1 MEEKNIASR
10 PPVEPSGAAGAAE
23 KTASKPKWPIPA
35 IAAGAVVVLVAA
47 GFAGWH
53 AYTARE
59 LDAAKTACAEA
70 ADTLRGKANDY
81 NTLVNGDAKT
91 ASETTPKQV
100 RDAKAVDA
108 LKAAL
113 KATAP
118 EYEGC
123 TADSKDGLDAAA
135 AKLGQQAEWYESHE
149 KTLTGAVKAVETSKL
164 DKTVD
169 DANALLKSSD
179 GQVQDAKTRDAL
191 SGAIKARDAD
201 AIAKAVKQ
209 VNDSVAAKRK
219 ADEEAQAQAEAA
231 AQAATAA
238 QAAQSQASGGYTG
251 GYSGYTGYTGGG
263 RNHSNTSNGGGY
275 RNTGN
280 TGGNRGGSN
289 GGGQPAYT
297 PPAAPQPTPA
307 PSGGDDEYDISW
319 CGTLGSDPARC

>member
-23 KTASKPKWPIPA
+23 TPASKPKWLVPA
-35 IAAGAVVVLVAA
+35 IAASAVVVLVGG

-53 AYTARE
+53 AYTTHE

-70 ADTLRGKANDY
+70 ADTLRGKANEY
-81 NTLVNGDAKT
+81 NALVSGKAKDASGI
-91 ASETTPKQV
+91 AANQV
-100 RDAKAVDA
+100 RDAKTVDA
-108 LKAAL
+108 LKTAL

-123 TADSKDGLDAAA
+123 VADSKDGLDAAA
-135 AKLGQQAEWYESHE
+135 AKLDKQSKWYESHE
-149 KTLTGAVKAVETSKL
+149 AALTKAVKAVETSKL
-164 DKTVD
+164 DKTID
-169 DANALLKSSD
+169 DASALLKSSD
-179 GQVQDAKTRDAL
+179 GQVQDDKTRDAL

-201 AIAKAVKQ
+201 AIAKASKT
-209 VNDSVAAKRK
+209 VNDSVAAKKK

-231 AQAATAA
+231 AQAAAA

-251 GYSGYTGYTGGG
+251 GYSGY
-263 RNHSNTSNGGGY
+263 
-275 RNTGN
+275 

-307 PSGGDDEYDISW
+307 PSGGDDEYETISW

>member
-10 PPVEPSGAAGAAE
+10 PPMEPSGAAGAAE
-23 KTASKPKWPIPA
+23 KPASKPKWPIPA

-81 NTLVNGDAKT
+81 NALVNGDAKT

-179 GQVQDAKTRDAL
+179 GQVQDDKTRDAL

-209 VNDSVAAKRK
+209 VNDSVAAKKK
-219 ADEEAQAQAEAA
+219 ADEEARAQAEAA
-231 AQAATAA
+231 AQAAAA

-251 GYSGYTGYTGGG
+251 GYSGYTGY
-263 RNHSNTSNGGGY
+263 
-275 RNTGN
+275 

-307 PSGGDDEYDISW
+307 PSGGDDEYETISW

>member
-23 KTASKPKWPIPA
+23 KPASKPKWPIPA

-81 NTLVNGDAKT
+81 NALVNGDAKT

-149 KTLTGAVKAVETSKL
+149 KTLTGAVKAVEASKL

-179 GQVQDAKTRDAL
+179 GQVQDDKTRDAL

-209 VNDSVAAKRK
+209 VNDSVAAKKK

-231 AQAATAA
+231 AQAAAA

-251 GYSGYTGYTGGG
+251 GYSGYTGY
-263 RNHSNTSNGGGY
+263 
-275 RNTGN
+275 

-307 PSGGDDEYDISW
+307 PSGGDDEYETISW

>member
-23 KTASKPKWPIPA
+23 KPASKPKWPIPA

-81 NTLVNGDAKT
+81 NALVNGDAKT

-179 GQVQDAKTRDAL
+179 GQVQDDKTRDAL

-209 VNDSVAAKRK
+209 VNDSVAAKKK
-219 ADEEAQAQAEAA
+219 ADEEARAQAEAA
-231 AQAATAA
+231 AQAAAA

-263 RNHSNTSNGGGY
+263 
-275 RNTGN
+275 
-280 TGGNRGGSN
+280 RGGSN

-307 PSGGDDEYDISW
+307 PSGGDDEYETISW

>member
-23 KTASKPKWPIPA
+23 TPASKPKWLVPA
-35 IAAGAVVVLVAA
+35 IAASAVVVLVGG

-53 AYTARE
+53 AYTTHE

-70 ADTLRGKANDY
+70 ADTLRGKANEY
-81 NTLVNGDAKT
+81 NALVSGKAKDASGI
-91 ASETTPKQV
+91 AANQV
-100 RDAKAVDA
+100 RDAKTVDA
-108 LKAAL
+108 LKTAL

-123 TADSKDGLDAAA
+123 VADSKDGLDVAA
-135 AKLGQQAEWYESHE
+135 AKLDKQSKWYESHE
-149 KTLTGAVKAVETSKL
+149 AALTKAVKAVETSKL
-164 DKTVD
+164 DKTID
-169 DANALLKSSD
+169 DASALLKSSD
-179 GQVQDAKTRDAL
+179 GQVQDDKTRDAL

-201 AIAKAVKQ
+201 AIAKASKT
-209 VNDSVAAKRK
+209 VNDSVAAKKK

-231 AQAATAA
+231 AQAVAAA

-251 GYSGYTGYTGGG
+251 GYSGYTGY
-263 RNHSNTSNGGGY
+263 
-275 RNTGN
+275 

-307 PSGGDDEYDISW
+307 PSGGDDEYETISW

>member
-10 PPVEPSGAAGAAE
+10 PPVEPSGAASAAE
-23 KTASKPKWPIPA
+23 NPASKPKWLVPA
-35 IAAGAVVVLVAA
+35 IAASAVVVLVGG

-81 NTLVNGDAKT
+81 NALVNGDAKT

-164 DKTVD
+164 DKAVD

-179 GQVQDAKTRDAL
+179 GQVQDDKTRDAL

-231 AQAATAA
+231 AQAAAA

-251 GYSGYTGYTGGG
+251 GYSGYTGY
-263 RNHSNTSNGGGY
+263 
-275 RNTGN
+275 

-307 PSGGDDEYDISW
+307 PSGGDDEYETISW

>member
-23 KTASKPKWPIPA
+23 KPASKPKWPIPA

-70 ADTLRGKANDY
+70 ADTLRGKANEY
-81 NTLVNGDAKT
+81 NALVNGDAKT

-179 GQVQDAKTRDAL
+179 GQVQDDKTRDAL

-209 VNDSVAAKRK
+209 VNDSVAAKKK
-219 ADEEAQAQAEAA
+219 ADEEARAQAEAA
-231 AQAATAA
+231 AQAAAA

-251 GYSGYTGYTGGG
+251 GYSGYTGY
-263 RNHSNTSNGGGY
+263 
-275 RNTGN
+275 

-307 PSGGDDEYDISW
+307 PSGGDDEYETISW

>member
-81 NTLVNGDAKT
+81 NALVNGDAKT

-179 GQVQDAKTRDAL
+179 GQVQDDKTRDAL

-231 AQAATAA
+231 AQAA
-238 QAAQSQASGGYTG
+238 QSQASGGYTG
-251 GYSGYTGYTGGG
+251 GYSGYTGGG
-263 RNHSNTSNGGGY
+263 RNQRWRLPEHRQHG
-275 RNTGN
+275 RQP
-280 TGGNRGGSN
+280 RGVERRRAACLY
-289 GGGQPAYT
+289 PAGCT
-297 PPAAPQPTPA
+297 TAH
-307 PSGGDDEYDISW
+307 
-319 CGTLGSDPARC
+319 ART

>member
-1 MEEKNIASR
+1 MEEKNTASR
-10 PPVEPSGAAGAAE
+10 PPVEPSGAASAAE
-23 KTASKPKWPIPA
+23 TPASKPKWLVPA
-35 IAAGAVVVLVAA
+35 IAASAVVVLVGG

-53 AYTARE
+53 AYTTHE
-59 LDAAKTACAEA
+59 LDVAKTACAEA
-70 ADTLRGKANDY
+70 ADTLRGKANEY
-81 NTLVNGDAKT
+81 NALVSGKAKDASGI
-91 ASETTPKQV
+91 AANQV
-100 RDAKAVDA
+100 RDAKTVDA
-108 LKAAL
+108 LKTAL

-123 TADSKDGLDAAA
+123 VADSKDGLDAAA
-135 AKLGQQAEWYESHE
+135 AKLDKQSKWYESHE
-149 KTLTGAVKAVETSKL
+149 AALTKAVKAVESSKL
-164 DKTVD
+164 DKTID
-169 DANALLKSSD
+169 DASALLKSSD

-201 AIAKAVKQ
+201 AIAKASKT
-209 VNDSVAAKRK
+209 VNDSVAAKKK

-231 AQAATAA
+231 AQAAAA

-251 GYSGYTGYTGGG
+251 GYSGYTGY
-263 RNHSNTSNGGGY
+263 
-275 RNTGN
+275 

-307 PSGGDDEYDISW
+307 PSGGDDEYETISW

>member
-10 PPVEPSGAAGAAE
+10 PPVEPSGAAGVAE
-23 KTASKPKWPIPA
+23 NAKPKWLVPT
-35 IAAGAVVVLVAA
+35 IAAGAVVVLVGG

-53 AYTARE
+53 AYTTHE

-70 ADTLRGKANDY
+70 ADTLRGKANEY
-81 NTLVNGDAKT
+81 NALVSGKAKDASGI
-91 ASETTPKQV
+91 AANQV
-100 RDAKAVDA
+100 RDAKTVDA
-108 LKAAL
+108 LKTAL

-123 TADSKDGLDAAA
+123 AADSKDGLDAAA
-135 AKLGQQAEWYESHE
+135 AKLDKQSKWYESHE
-149 KTLTGAVKAVETSKL
+149 AALTKAVKAVETSKL
-164 DKTVD
+164 DKTID
-169 DANALLKSSD
+169 DASALLKSSD
-179 GQVQDAKTRDAL
+179 GQVQDDKTRDAL

-201 AIAKAVKQ
+201 AIAKASKT
-209 VNDSVAAKRK
+209 VNDSVAAKKK

-231 AQAATAA
+231 AQAAAAA
-238 QAAQSQASGGYTG
+238 QATQSQASGGYTG
-251 GYSGYTGYTGGG
+251 GYSGYTGY
-263 RNHSNTSNGGGY
+263 
-275 RNTGN
+275 

-307 PSGGDDEYDISW
+307 PSGGDDEYETISW

>member
-23 KTASKPKWPIPA
+23 KPASKPKWPIPA

-81 NTLVNGDAKT
+81 NALVNGDAKT

-123 TADSKDGLDAAA
+123 VADSKDGLDAAA

-149 KTLTGAVKAVETSKL
+149 AALTKAVKAVESSKL
-164 DKTVD
+164 DKTID
-169 DANALLKSSD
+169 DASALLKSSD

-201 AIAKAVKQ
+201 AIAKASKQ

-219 ADEEAQAQAEAA
+219 ADEEARAQVEAA
-231 AQAATAA
+231 AQAAAA

-251 GYSGYTGYTGGG
+251 GYSGYTGYTGG
-263 RNHSNTSNGGGY
+263 
-275 RNTGN
+275 
-280 TGGNRGGSN
+280 NRGGSN
-289 GGGQPAYT
+289 GGGRPAYT

-307 PSGGDDEYDISW
+307 PSGGDDEYETISW

>member
-10 PPVEPSGAAGAAE
+10 PPMEPSGAAGVAE
-23 KTASKPKWPIPA
+23 NAKPKWLVPA
-35 IAAGAVVVLVAA
+35 IAVGAVVVLVGG

-81 NTLVNGDAKT
+81 NALVNGDAKT

-100 RDAKAVDA
+100 RDAKTVDA

-113 KATAP
+113 KTETP

-123 TADSKDGLDAAA
+123 VTDSKDELDAAA
-135 AKLGQQAEWYESHE
+135 SKLDKQSKWYESHE
-149 KTLTGAVKAVETSKL
+149 AALTKAVKAVESSKL

-179 GQVQDAKTRDAL
+179 GQVQDDKTRDAL

-219 ADEEAQAQAEAA
+219 ADEEAQAQAEAT
-231 AQAATAA
+231 AQAAAAA

-289 GGGQPAYT
+289 GGGRPAYT

-307 PSGGDDEYDISW
+307 PSGGDDEYETISW

>member
-23 KTASKPKWPIPA
+23 TPASKPKWLVPA
-35 IAAGAVVVLVAA
+35 IAASAVVVLVGG

-53 AYTARE
+53 AYTTHE
-59 LDAAKTACAEA
+59 LDVAKTACAEA
-70 ADTLRGKANDY
+70 ADTLRGKANEY
-81 NTLVNGDAKT
+81 NALVSGKAKDASGI
-91 ASETTPKQV
+91 AANQV
-100 RDAKAVDA
+100 RDAKTVDA
-108 LKAAL
+108 LKTAL

-123 TADSKDGLDAAA
+123 VADSKDGLDAAA
-135 AKLGQQAEWYESHE
+135 AKLDKQSKWYESHE
-149 KTLTGAVKAVETSKL
+149 AALTKAVKAVESSKL
-164 DKTVD
+164 DKTID
-169 DANALLKSSD
+169 DASALLKSSD

-201 AIAKAVKQ
+201 AIAKASKT
-209 VNDSVAAKRK
+209 VNDSVAAKKK

-231 AQAATAA
+231 AQAAAA

-251 GYSGYTGYTGGG
+251 GYSGYTGY
-263 RNHSNTSNGGGY
+263 
-275 RNTGN
+275 

-307 PSGGDDEYDISW
+307 PSGGDDEYETISW

>member
-23 KTASKPKWPIPA
+23 KPASKPKWPIPA

-81 NTLVNGDAKT
+81 NALVNGDAKT

-179 GQVQDAKTRDAL
+179 GQVQDDKTRDAL

-201 AIAKAVKQ
+201 QGLQNGERFRRRQEKG
-209 VNDSVAAKRK
+209 RR
-219 ADEEAQAQAEAA
+219 
-231 AQAATAA
+231 
-238 QAAQSQASGGYTG
+238 GGPGAGRSRGTG
-251 GYSGYTGYTGGG
+251 GRRRTGRAVAGLRRLHG
-263 RNHSNTSNGGGY
+263 RLLRIHRIHG
-275 RNTGN
+275 RQP
-280 TGGNRGGSN
+280 RGVERRRAACLY
-289 GGGQPAYT
+289 PAGCT
-297 PPAAPQPTPA
+297 TAH
-307 PSGGDDEYDISW
+307 
-319 CGTLGSDPARC
+319 ART

>member
-23 KTASKPKWPIPA
+23 KPASKPKWPIPA

-53 AYTARE
+53 AYTAHE
-59 LDAAKTACAEA
+59 LDAAKSACAEA

-81 NTLVNGDAKT
+81 NALVNGDAKT

-164 DKTVD
+164 NKTVD

-209 VNDSVAAKRK
+209 VNDSVAAKKK
-219 ADEEAQAQAEAA
+219 ADEEARAQAEAA
-231 AQAATAA
+231 AQAAAA

-263 RNHSNTSNGGGY
+263 
-275 RNTGN
+275 
-280 TGGNRGGSN
+280 RGGSN

-307 PSGGDDEYDISW
+307 PSGGDDEYETISW

>member
-23 KTASKPKWPIPA
+23 KPASKPKWPIPA

-81 NTLVNGDAKT
+81 NALVNGDAKT

-108 LKAAL
+108 LKAVL

-179 GQVQDAKTRDAL
+179 GQVQDDKTRDAL

-209 VNDSVAAKRK
+209 VNDSVAAKKK
-219 ADEEAQAQAEAA
+219 ADEEARAQAEAA
-231 AQAATAA
+231 AQAAAA

-251 GYSGYTGYTGGG
+251 GYSGYTGY
-263 RNHSNTSNGGGY
+263 
-275 RNTGN
+275 

-307 PSGGDDEYDISW
+307 PSGGDDEYETISW

>member
-1 MEEKNIASR
+1 MEEKNTASQ
-10 PPVEPSGAAGAAE
+10 PPMEPSGAASAAE
-23 KTASKPKWPIPA
+23 NPASKPKWLVPA
-35 IAAGAVVVLVAA
+35 IAASAVVVLVGG

-53 AYTARE
+53 AYTTHE

-70 ADTLRGKANDY
+70 ADTLRGKANEY
-81 NTLVNGDAKT
+81 NALVNGDAKT

-149 KTLTGAVKAVETSKL
+149 KTLTKAVKAVESSKL
-164 DKTVD
+164 DKTID
-169 DANALLKSSD
+169 DASALLKSSD
-179 GQVQDAKTRDAL
+179 GQVQDDKTRDAL

-209 VNDSVAAKRK
+209 VNDSVAAKKK

-231 AQAATAA
+231 AQAAAA

-251 GYSGYTGYTGGG
+251 GYSGYTGY
-263 RNHSNTSNGGGY
+263 
-275 RNTGN
+275 

-307 PSGGDDEYDISW
+307 PSGGDDEYETISW

>member
-10 PPVEPSGAAGAAE
+10 PPMEPSGAAGAAE
-23 KTASKPKWPIPA
+23 NPASKPKWLVPA
-35 IAAGAVVVLVAA
+35 IAAGAVVVLVGG

-53 AYTARE
+53 AYTTHE

-81 NTLVNGDAKT
+81 NALVSGKAKDASGI
-91 ASETTPKQV
+91 AANQV
-100 RDAKAVDA
+100 RDAKTVDA
-108 LKAAL
+108 LKTAL

-123 TADSKDGLDAAA
+123 VADSKDGLDAAA
-135 AKLGQQAEWYESHE
+135 AKLDKQSKWYESHE
-149 KTLTGAVKAVETSKL
+149 AALTKAVKAVESSKL
-164 DKTVD
+164 DKTID
-169 DANALLKSSD
+169 DASALLKSSD

-201 AIAKAVKQ
+201 AIAKASKT
-209 VNDSVAAKRK
+209 VNDSVAAKKK

-231 AQAATAA
+231 AQAAAA

-251 GYSGYTGYTGGG
+251 GYSGYTGY
-263 RNHSNTSNGGGY
+263 
-275 RNTGN
+275 

-307 PSGGDDEYDISW
+307 PSGGDDEYETISW

>member
-23 KTASKPKWPIPA
+23 KPASKPKWQIPA

-81 NTLVNGDAKT
+81 NALVNGDAKT

-164 DKTVD
+164 DKAVD

-179 GQVQDAKTRDAL
+179 GQVQDDKTRDAL

-231 AQAATAA
+231 AQAAAA

-251 GYSGYTGYTGGG
+251 GYSGYTGY
-263 RNHSNTSNGGGY
+263 
-275 RNTGN
+275 

-307 PSGGDDEYDISW
+307 PSGGDDEYETISW

>member
-81 NTLVNGDAKT
+81 NALVNGDAKT

-179 GQVQDAKTRDAL
+179 GQVQDDKTRDAL

-209 VNDSVAAKRK
+209 VNDSVAAKKK

-231 AQAATAA
+231 AQAAAA

-251 GYSGYTGYTGGG
+251 GYSGYTGY
-263 RNHSNTSNGGGY
+263 
-275 RNTGN
+275 

-307 PSGGDDEYDISW
+307 PSGGDDEYETISW

>member
-23 KTASKPKWPIPA
+23 KPASKPKWPIPA

-81 NTLVNGDAKT
+81 NALVNGDAKT

-179 GQVQDAKTRDAL
+179 GQVQDDKTRDAL

-231 AQAATAA
+231 AQAAAA

-251 GYSGYTGYTGGG
+251 GYSGYTGY
-263 RNHSNTSNGGGY
+263 
-275 RNTGN
+275 

-307 PSGGDDEYDISW
+307 PSGGDDEYETISW

>member
-23 KTASKPKWPIPA
+23 KPASKPKWPIPA

-81 NTLVNGDAKT
+81 NALVNGDAKT

-164 DKTVD
+164 DKAVD

-179 GQVQDAKTRDAL
+179 GQVQDDKTRDAL

-231 AQAATAA
+231 AQAAAA

-251 GYSGYTGYTGGG
+251 GYSGYTGY
-263 RNHSNTSNGGGY
+263 
-275 RNTGN
+275 

-307 PSGGDDEYDISW
+307 PSGGDDEYETISW

>member
-23 KTASKPKWPIPA
+23 KPASKPKWPIPA

-59 LDAAKTACAEA
+59 LDTAKTACAEA

-81 NTLVNGDAKT
+81 NALVNGDAKT

-164 DKTVD
+164 DKAVD

-179 GQVQDAKTRDAL
+179 GQVQDDKTRDAL

-231 AQAATAA
+231 AQAAAA

-251 GYSGYTGYTGGG
+251 GYSGYTGY
-263 RNHSNTSNGGGY
+263 
-275 RNTGN
+275 

-307 PSGGDDEYDISW
+307 PSGGDDEYETISW

>member
-23 KTASKPKWPIPA
+23 KPASKPKWPIPA

-53 AYTARE
+53 AYTAHE
-59 LDAAKTACAEA
+59 LDAAKSACAEA

-81 NTLVNGDAKT
+81 NALVNGDAKT

-209 VNDSVAAKRK
+209 VNDSVAAKKK
-219 ADEEAQAQAEAA
+219 ADEEARAQAEAA
-231 AQAATAA
+231 AQAAAA

-263 RNHSNTSNGGGY
+263 
-275 RNTGN
+275 
-280 TGGNRGGSN
+280 RGGSN

-307 PSGGDDEYDISW
+307 PSGGDDEYETISW

>member
-10 PPVEPSGAAGAAE
+10 PPMEPSGAAGVAE
-23 KTASKPKWPIPA
+23 NAKPKWLVPA
-35 IAAGAVVVLVAA
+35 IAASAVVVLVGG

-53 AYTARE
+53 AYTTHE

-81 NTLVNGDAKT
+81 NALVNGDAKT

-100 RDAKAVDA
+100 RDAKTVDA
-108 LKAAL
+108 LKTAL

-123 TADSKDGLDAAA
+123 VADSKDGLDAAA

-179 GQVQDAKTRDAL
+179 GQVQDDKTRDAL

-201 AIAKAVKQ
+201 AIAKASKT
-209 VNDSVAAKRK
+209 VNDSVAAKKK

-231 AQAATAA
+231 AQAAAA

-251 GYSGYTGYTGGG
+251 GYSGY
-263 RNHSNTSNGGGY
+263 
-275 RNTGN
+275 

-307 PSGGDDEYDISW
+307 PSGGDDEYETISW

>member
-1 MEEKNIASR
+1 MEEKNTASQ
-10 PPVEPSGAAGAAE
+10 PPMEPSGAASAAE
-23 KTASKPKWPIPA
+23 NPASKPKWLVPA
-35 IAAGAVVVLVAA
+35 IAASAVVVLVGG

-70 ADTLRGKANDY
+70 ADTLRGKANEY
-81 NTLVNGDAKT
+81 NALVNGDAKT

-108 LKAAL
+108 LKTAL

-123 TADSKDGLDAAA
+123 VADSKDGLDAAA
-135 AKLGQQAEWYESHE
+135 AKLDKQSKWYESHE
-149 KTLTGAVKAVETSKL
+149 AALTKAVKAVESSKL
-164 DKTVD
+164 DKTID
-169 DANALLKSSD
+169 DASALLKSSD
-179 GQVQDAKTRDAL
+179 GQVQDDKTRDAL

-201 AIAKAVKQ
+201 AIAKASKT
-209 VNDSVAAKRK
+209 VNDSVAAKKK

-231 AQAATAA
+231 AQAAAA

-251 GYSGYTGYTGGG
+251 GYSGYTGY
-263 RNHSNTSNGGGY
+263 
-275 RNTGN
+275 

-307 PSGGDDEYDISW
+307 PSGGDDEYETISW

>member
-23 KTASKPKWPIPA
+23 KPASKPKWPIPA

-81 NTLVNGDAKT
+81 NALVNGDAKT

-179 GQVQDAKTRDAL
+179 GQVQDDKTRDAL

-209 VNDSVAAKRK
+209 VNDSVAAKKK

-231 AQAATAA
+231 AQAAAA

-251 GYSGYTGYTGGG
+251 GYSGYTGY
-263 RNHSNTSNGGGY
+263 
-275 RNTGN
+275 

-307 PSGGDDEYDISW
+307 PSGGDDEYETISW

>member
-23 KTASKPKWPIPA
+23 TPASKPKWLVPA
-35 IAAGAVVVLVAA
+35 IAASAVVVLVGG

-53 AYTARE
+53 AYTTHE

-70 ADTLRGKANDY
+70 ADTLRGKANEY
-81 NTLVNGDAKT
+81 NALVSGKAKDASGI
-91 ASETTPKQV
+91 AANQV
-100 RDAKAVDA
+100 RDAKTVDA
-108 LKAAL
+108 LKTAL

-123 TADSKDGLDAAA
+123 VADSKDGLDVAA
-135 AKLGQQAEWYESHE
+135 AKLDKQSKWYESHE
-149 KTLTGAVKAVETSKL
+149 AALTKAVKAVETSKL
-164 DKTVD
+164 DKTID
-169 DANALLKSSD
+169 DASALLKSSD
-179 GQVQDAKTRDAL
+179 GQVQDDKTRDAL

-201 AIAKAVKQ
+201 AIAKASKT
-209 VNDSVAAKRK
+209 VNDSVAAKKK
-219 ADEEAQAQAEAA
+219 ADEEAQAQAETA
-231 AQAATAA
+231 AQAAAAA

-251 GYSGYTGYTGGG
+251 GYSGYTGY
-263 RNHSNTSNGGGY
+263 
-275 RNTGN
+275 

-307 PSGGDDEYDISW
+307 PSGGDDEYETISW